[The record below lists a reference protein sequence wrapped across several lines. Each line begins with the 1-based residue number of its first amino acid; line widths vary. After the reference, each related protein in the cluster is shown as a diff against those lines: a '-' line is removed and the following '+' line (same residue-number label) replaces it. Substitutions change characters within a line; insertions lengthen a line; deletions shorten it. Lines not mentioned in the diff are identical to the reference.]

1 MKKSVLL
8 MAAATAIALS
18 SCSSEETKDIAKS
31 SSSITFRSTVG
42 LNSRGAEV
50 TTDNLKN
57 IWVSAWKDADVAFES
72 EKFVKKDGTQE
83 FHCDEDEPYYWEKD
97 KGYTFMA
104 FANGKDDLG
113 TLNPNI
119 GKTNITLTDYTP
131 DKDPAKHMD
140 LLAAQATGD
149 ITQNGTAGVSLT
161 FEHILSQIQVKVKSE
176 NQDVKYV
183 IRGVRISNVKGK
195 GNYTYTPASPDQK
208 HAWTVDQA
216 SQYVSDQGIDIRL
229 DGTDGA
235 FKELLAGNLSAM
247 LLPQSVTAWNG
258 TVPGGPDATFDQ
270 VNGSYI
276 SLLINIQKKGKDG
289 RWVQVY
295 PKDAT
300 QDTQC
305 GWTAVAIP
313 TLKWESGKK
322 YIYNLDLTFG
332 AGVVDPVQPNPDGT
346 DIVKPGEPGKDPGK
360 GDEILGKEIFFRVD
374 VKTWEPTDQNV
385 NM

>member
-1 MKKSVLL
+1 

-57 IWVSAWKDADVAFES
+57 IWVSAWKDVEVAFES

-83 FHCDEDEPYYWEKD
+83 FHCDKDEPYYWEKD
-97 KGYTFMA
+97 KQYTFMA
-104 FANGKDDLG
+104 FATGKDDMGGL
-113 TLNPNI
+113 TPIINKTSIVLN
-119 GKTNITLTDYTP
+119 DYIP
-131 DKDPAKHMD
+131 GKDPSKHMD

-149 ITQNGTAGVSLT
+149 ITQNGTTGVPLT

-183 IRGVRISNVKGK
+183 IRGVRISNVKGT

-208 HAWTVDQA
+208 HAWVVNTA
-216 SQYVSDQGIDIRL
+216 AQYVSDQGIDIRL
-229 DGTDGA
+229 DGTDKTA
-235 FKELLAGNLSAM
+235 KDLLAGNLSAM
-247 LLPQSVTAWNG
+247 LLPQNVTAWDG
-258 TVPGGPDATFDQ
+258 IVPAGPDATFAQ

-276 SLLINIQKKGKDG
+276 SLLIHIQKKAKNGQ
-289 RWVQVY
+289 WVQVY
-295 PKDAT
+295 PKEAAN
-300 QDTQC
+300 DTQC

-313 TLKWESGKK
+313 ALKWENGKK
-322 YIYNLDLTFG
+322 YIYTLDLTFG
-332 AGVVDPVQPNPDGT
+332 AGVVDPVQPNPDGST
-346 DIVKPGEPGKDPGK
+346 VVKPGDKDPDMG
-360 GDEILGKEIFFRVD
+360 GEILGKEIYFKVD
-374 VKTWEPTDQNV
+374 VKTWEPTEQNV
-385 NM
+385 PM

>member
-1 MKKSVLL
+1 

-57 IWVSAWKDADVAFES
+57 IWVSAWKDVEVAFES

-83 FHCDEDEPYYWEKD
+83 FHCDKDEPYYWEKD
-97 KGYTFMA
+97 KQYTFMA
-104 FANGKDDLG
+104 FATGKDDMGGL
-113 TLNPNI
+113 TPTINKTSIVLN
-119 GKTNITLTDYTP
+119 DYIP
-131 DKDPAKHMD
+131 GKDPSKHMD

-149 ITQNGTAGVSLT
+149 ITQNGTTGVPLT

-183 IRGVRISNVKGK
+183 IRGVRISNVKGT

-208 HAWTVDQA
+208 HAWVVNTA
-216 SQYVSDQGIDIRL
+216 AQYVSDQGIDIRL
-229 DGTDGA
+229 DGTDKTA
-235 FKELLAGNLSAM
+235 KDLLAGNLSAM
-247 LLPQSVTAWNG
+247 LLPQNVTAWDG
-258 TVPGGPDATFDQ
+258 IVPAGPDATFAQ

-276 SLLINIQKKGKDG
+276 SLLIHIQKKAKNGQ
-289 RWVQVY
+289 WVQVY
-295 PKDAT
+295 PKEAAN
-300 QDTQC
+300 DTQC

-313 TLKWESGKK
+313 ALKWENGKK
-322 YIYNLDLTFG
+322 YIYTLDLTFG
-332 AGVVDPVQPNPDGT
+332 AGVVDPVQPNPDGST
-346 DIVKPGEPGKDPGK
+346 VVKPGDKDPDMG
-360 GDEILGKEIFFRVD
+360 GEILGKEIYFKVD
-374 VKTWEPTDQNV
+374 VKTWEPTEQNV
-385 NM
+385 PM

>member
-1 MKKSVLL
+1 

-18 SCSSEETKDIAKS
+18 SCYSEETKDIAKS

-57 IWVSAWKDADVAFES
+57 IWVSAWKDAEVAFES

-83 FHCDEDEPYYWEKD
+83 FHCDKDEPYYWEKG
-97 KGYTFMA
+97 KNYTFMA
-104 FANGKDDLG
+104 FATGKDDMG
-113 TLNPNI
+113 GLNPTV
-119 GKTNITLTDYTP
+119 GKTSIVLNDYTP
-131 DKDPAKHMD
+131 DKDPSKHMD

-149 ITQNGTAGVSLT
+149 ITQNGTTGVSLT

-183 IRGVRISNVKGK
+183 IRGVRISNVKGT

-208 HAWTVDQA
+208 HAWTVNTA
-216 SQYVSDQGIDIRL
+216 AQYVSDQGIDIRL

-247 LLPQSVTAWNG
+247 LLPQSVAAWDG
-258 TVPGGPDATFDQ
+258 TVPAGPDATFDK

-276 SLLINIQKKGKDG
+276 SLLIHIQKKSKNGQ
-289 RWVQVY
+289 WVQVY
-295 PKDAT
+295 PKEAAD
-300 QDTQC
+300 DTQC

-313 TLKWESGKK
+313 AVKWENGKK

-332 AGVVDPVQPNPDGT
+332 AGVVDPVQPNPDGST
-346 DIVKPGEPGKDPGK
+346 VVKPGDKDPDLG
-360 GDEILGKEIFFRVD
+360 GEILGKPIYFKVD

>member
-1 MKKSVLL
+1 

-83 FHCDEDEPYYWEKD
+83 FHCDKDEPYYWEKD
-97 KGYTFMA
+97 KQYTFMA
-104 FANGKDDLG
+104 FATGKDDMGGL
-113 TLNPNI
+113 TPTINKTSIVLN
-119 GKTNITLTDYTP
+119 DYTP
-131 DKDPAKHMD
+131 DKDPSKHMD

-149 ITQNGTAGVSLT
+149 ITQNGTTGVSLT

-183 IRGVRISNVKGK
+183 IRGVRISNVKGT

-208 HAWTVDQA
+208 HAWTVNTA
-216 SQYVSDQGIDIRL
+216 AQYVSDQGIDIRL

-247 LLPQSVTAWNG
+247 LLPQSVAAWDG
-258 TVPGGPDATFDQ
+258 TVPAGPDATFDK

-276 SLLINIQKKGKDG
+276 SLLIHIQKKSKNGQ
-289 RWVQVY
+289 WVQVY
-295 PKDAT
+295 PKEAAD
-300 QDTQC
+300 DTQC

-313 TLKWESGKK
+313 AVKWENGKK

-332 AGVVDPVQPNPDGT
+332 AGVVDPVQPNPDGST
-346 DIVKPGEPGKDPGK
+346 VVKPGDKDPDLG
-360 GDEILGKEIFFRVD
+360 GEILGKPIYFKVD

>member
-83 FHCDEDEPYYWEKD
+83 FHCDKDEPYYWEKD
-97 KGYTFMA
+97 KQYTFMA
-104 FANGKDDLG
+104 FATGKDDMGGL
-113 TLNPNI
+113 TPTINKTSIVLN
-119 GKTNITLTDYTP
+119 DYTP
-131 DKDPAKHMD
+131 DKDPSKHMD

-149 ITQNGTAGVSLT
+149 ITQNGTTGVPLT

-183 IRGVRISNVKGK
+183 IRGVRISNVKGT

-208 HAWTVDQA
+208 HAWTVNTA
-216 SQYVSDQGIDIRL
+216 AQYVSDQGIDIRL

-247 LLPQSVTAWNG
+247 LLPQSVAAWDG
-258 TVPGGPDATFDQ
+258 TVPAGPDATFDK

-276 SLLINIQKKGKDG
+276 SLLIHIQKKSKNGQ
-289 RWVQVY
+289 WVQVY
-295 PKDAT
+295 PKEAAD
-300 QDTQC
+300 DTQC

-313 TLKWESGKK
+313 AVKWENGKK

-332 AGVVDPVQPNPDGT
+332 AGVVDPVQPNPDGST
-346 DIVKPGEPGKDPGK
+346 VVKPGDKDPDLG
-360 GDEILGKEIFFRVD
+360 GEILGKPIYFKVD

>member
-83 FHCDEDEPYYWEKD
+83 FHCDKDEPYYWEKD
-97 KGYTFMA
+97 KQYTFMA
-104 FANGKDDLG
+104 FATGKDDMGGL
-113 TLNPNI
+113 TPTINKTSIVLN
-119 GKTNITLTDYTP
+119 DYTP
-131 DKDPAKHMD
+131 DKDPSKHMD

-149 ITQNGTAGVSLT
+149 ITQNGTTGVSLT

-183 IRGVRISNVKGK
+183 IRGVRISNVKGT

-208 HAWTVDQA
+208 HAWTVNTA
-216 SQYVSDQGIDIRL
+216 AQYVSDQGIDIRL

-247 LLPQSVTAWNG
+247 LLPQSVAAWDG
-258 TVPGGPDATFDQ
+258 TVPAGPDATFDK

-276 SLLINIQKKGKDG
+276 SLLIHIQKKSKNGQ
-289 RWVQVY
+289 WVQVY
-295 PKDAT
+295 PKEAAD
-300 QDTQC
+300 DTQC

-313 TLKWESGKK
+313 AVKWENGKK

-332 AGVVDPVQPNPDGT
+332 AGVVDPVQPNPDGST
-346 DIVKPGEPGKDPGK
+346 VVKPGDKDPDLG
-360 GDEILGKEIFFRVD
+360 GEILGKPIYFKVD

>member
-1 MKKSVLL
+1 

-83 FHCDEDEPYYWEKD
+83 FHCDKDEPYYWEKD
-97 KGYTFMA
+97 KQYTFMA
-104 FANGKDDLG
+104 FATGKDDMGGL
-113 TLNPNI
+113 TPTINKTSIVLN
-119 GKTNITLTDYTP
+119 DYTP
-131 DKDPAKHMD
+131 DKDPSKHMD

-149 ITQNGTAGVSLT
+149 ITQNGTTGVPLT

-183 IRGVRISNVKGK
+183 IRGVRISNVKGT

-208 HAWTVDQA
+208 HAWTVNTA
-216 SQYVSDQGIDIRL
+216 AQYVSDQGIDIRL

-247 LLPQSVTAWNG
+247 LLPQSVAAWDG
-258 TVPGGPDATFDQ
+258 TVPAGPDATFDK

-276 SLLINIQKKGKDG
+276 SLLIHIQKKSKNGQ
-289 RWVQVY
+289 WVQVY
-295 PKDAT
+295 PKEAAD
-300 QDTQC
+300 DTQC

-313 TLKWESGKK
+313 AVKWENGKK

-332 AGVVDPVQPNPDGT
+332 AGVVDPVQPNPDGST
-346 DIVKPGEPGKDPGK
+346 VVKPGDKDPDLG
-360 GDEILGKEIFFRVD
+360 GEILGKPIYFKVD

>member
-1 MKKSVLL
+1 

-57 IWVSAWKDADVAFES
+57 IWVSAWKDAEVAFES

-83 FHCDEDEPYYWEKD
+83 FHCDKDEPYYWEKD
-97 KGYTFMA
+97 KQYTFMA
-104 FANGKDDLG
+104 FATGKDDMGGL
-113 TLNPNI
+113 TPTINKTSIVLN
-119 GKTNITLTDYTP
+119 DYTP
-131 DKDPAKHMD
+131 DKDPSKHMD

-149 ITQNGTAGVSLT
+149 ITQNGTTGVPLT

-183 IRGVRISNVKGK
+183 IRGVRISNVKGT

-208 HAWTVDQA
+208 HAWTVNTA
-216 SQYVSDQGIDIRL
+216 AQYVSDQGIDIRL

-247 LLPQSVTAWNG
+247 LLPQSVAAWDG
-258 TVPGGPDATFDQ
+258 TVPAGPDATFDK

-276 SLLINIQKKGKDG
+276 SLLIHIQKKSKNGQ
-289 RWVQVY
+289 WVQVY
-295 PKDAT
+295 PKEAAD
-300 QDTQC
+300 DTQC

-313 TLKWESGKK
+313 AVKWENGKK

-332 AGVVDPVQPNPDGT
+332 AGVVDPVQPNPDGST
-346 DIVKPGEPGKDPGK
+346 VVKPGDKDPDLG
-360 GDEILGKEIFFRVD
+360 GEILGKPIYFKVD

>member
-1 MKKSVLL
+1 

-57 IWVSAWKDADVAFES
+57 IWVSAWKDAEVAFES

-83 FHCDEDEPYYWEKD
+83 FHCDKDEPYYWEKD
-97 KGYTFMA
+97 KQYTFMA
-104 FANGKDDLG
+104 FATGKDDMGGL
-113 TLNPNI
+113 TPTINKTSIVLN
-119 GKTNITLTDYTP
+119 DYTP
-131 DKDPAKHMD
+131 DKDPSKHMD

-149 ITQNGTAGVSLT
+149 ITQNGTTGVPLT
-161 FEHILSQIQVKVKSE
+161 FEHILSQIQIKVKSE

-183 IRGVRISNVKGK
+183 IRGVRISNVKGT

-208 HAWTVDQA
+208 HSWTVNTA
-216 SQYVSDQGIDIRL
+216 AQYVSDQGIDIRL
-229 DGTDGA
+229 DGTDKTA
-235 FKELLAGNLSAM
+235 KDLLAGNLSAM
-247 LLPQSVTAWNG
+247 LLPQNVTAWDG
-258 TVPGGPDATFDQ
+258 IVPAGPDATFDQ

-276 SLLINIQKKGKDG
+276 SLLIHIQKKAKNGQ
-289 RWVQVY
+289 WVQVY
-295 PKDAT
+295 PKEAT
-300 QDTQC
+300 DDTQC

-313 TLKWESGKK
+313 ALKWENGKK
-322 YIYNLDLTFG
+322 YIYTLDLTFG

-346 DIVKPGEPGKDPGK
+346 DIVKPGDKAMTAISSEVTAP
-360 GDEILGKEIFFRVD
+360 
-374 VKTWEPTDQNV
+374 
-385 NM
+385 

>member
-57 IWVSAWKDADVAFES
+57 IWVSAWKDAEVAFES

-83 FHCDEDEPYYWEKD
+83 FHCDKDEPYYWEKD
-97 KGYTFMA
+97 KQYTFMA
-104 FANGKDDLG
+104 FATGKDDMGGL
-113 TLNPNI
+113 TPTINKTSIVLN
-119 GKTNITLTDYTP
+119 DYTP
-131 DKDPAKHMD
+131 DKDPSKHMD

-149 ITQNGTAGVSLT
+149 ITQNGTTGVPLT

-183 IRGVRISNVKGK
+183 IRGVRISNVKGT

-208 HAWTVDQA
+208 HAWTVNTA
-216 SQYVSDQGIDIRL
+216 AQYVSDQGIDIRL

-247 LLPQSVTAWNG
+247 LLPQSVAAWDG
-258 TVPGGPDATFDQ
+258 TVPAGPDATFDK

-276 SLLINIQKKGKDG
+276 SLLIHIQKKSKNGQ
-289 RWVQVY
+289 WVQVY
-295 PKDAT
+295 PKEAAD
-300 QDTQC
+300 DTQC

-313 TLKWESGKK
+313 AVKWENGKK

-332 AGVVDPVQPNPDGT
+332 AGVVDPVQPNPDGST
-346 DIVKPGEPGKDPGK
+346 VVKPGDKDPDLG
-360 GDEILGKEIFFRVD
+360 GEILGKPIYFKVD

>member
-1 MKKSVLL
+1 

-57 IWVSAWKDADVAFES
+57 IWVSAWKEVEVAFGS

-83 FHCDEDEPYYWEKD
+83 FHCDKDEPYYWEKD
-97 KGYTFMA
+97 KQYTFMA
-104 FANGKDDLG
+104 FATGKDDMGGL
-113 TLNPNI
+113 TPTINKTSIVLN
-119 GKTNITLTDYTP
+119 DYIP
-131 DKDPAKHMD
+131 GKDPSKHMD

-149 ITQNGTAGVSLT
+149 ITQNGTTGVPLT

-183 IRGVRISNVKGK
+183 IRGVRISNVKGT

-208 HAWTVDQA
+208 HAWVVNTA
-216 SQYVSDQGIDIRL
+216 AQYVSDQGIDIRL
-229 DGTDGA
+229 DGTDKTA
-235 FKELLAGNLSAM
+235 KDLLAGNLSAM
-247 LLPQSVTAWNG
+247 LLPQKVTAWDG
-258 TVPGGPDATFDQ
+258 IVPAGPDATFAQ

-276 SLLINIQKKGKDG
+276 SLLIHIQKKAKNGQ
-289 RWVQVY
+289 WVQVY
-295 PKDAT
+295 PKEAAN
-300 QDTQC
+300 DTQC

-313 TLKWESGKK
+313 ALKWENGKK
-322 YIYNLDLTFG
+322 YIYTLDLTFG
-332 AGVVDPVQPNPDGT
+332 AGVVDPVQPNPDGST
-346 DIVKPGEPGKDPGK
+346 VVRPGDKDPDMG
-360 GDEILGKEIFFRVD
+360 GEILGKEIYFKVN
-374 VKTWEPTDQNV
+374 VKTWEPTEQNV
-385 NM
+385 PM

>member
-1 MKKSVLL
+1 

-57 IWVSAWKDADVAFES
+57 IWVSGWKDADVAFES

-83 FHCDEDEPYYWEKD
+83 FHCDKDEPYYWEKD
-97 KGYTFMA
+97 KQYTFMA
-104 FANGKDDLG
+104 FATGKDDMGGL
-113 TLNPNI
+113 TPTINKTSIVLN
-119 GKTNITLTDYTP
+119 DYTP
-131 DKDPAKHMD
+131 DKDPSKHMD

-149 ITQNGTAGVSLT
+149 ITQNGTTGVSLT

-183 IRGVRISNVKGK
+183 IRGVRISNVKGT

-208 HAWTVDQA
+208 HAWTVNTA
-216 SQYVSDQGIDIRL
+216 AQYVSDQGIDIRL

-247 LLPQSVTAWNG
+247 LLPQSVAAWDG
-258 TVPGGPDATFDQ
+258 TVPAGPDATFDK

-276 SLLINIQKKGKDG
+276 SLLIHIQKKSKNGQ
-289 RWVQVY
+289 WVQVY
-295 PKDAT
+295 PKEAAD
-300 QDTQC
+300 DTQC
-305 GWTAVAIP
+305 GWTALAIP
-313 TLKWESGKK
+313 AVKWENGKK

-332 AGVVDPVQPNPDGT
+332 AGVVDPVQPNPDGST
-346 DIVKPGEPGKDPGK
+346 VVKPGDKDPDLG
-360 GDEILGKEIFFRVD
+360 GEILGKPIYFKVD

>member
-1 MKKSVLL
+1 

-57 IWVSAWKDADVAFES
+57 IWVSAWKDVEVAFES

-83 FHCDEDEPYYWEKD
+83 FHCDKDEPYYWEKD
-97 KGYTFMA
+97 KQYTFMA
-104 FANGKDDLG
+104 FATGKDDMGGL
-113 TLNPNI
+113 TPTINKTSIVLN
-119 GKTNITLTDYTP
+119 DYTP
-131 DKDPAKHMD
+131 DKDPSKHMD

-149 ITQNGTAGVSLT
+149 ITQNGTTGVPLT
-161 FEHILSQIQVKVKSE
+161 FEHILSQIQIKVKSE

-183 IRGVRISNVKGK
+183 IRGVRISNVKGT

-208 HAWTVDQA
+208 HAWTVNTA
-216 SQYVSDQGIDIRL
+216 AQYVSDQGIDIRL
-229 DGTDGA
+229 DGTDKA
-235 FKELLAGNLSAM
+235 AKDLLAGNLSAM
-247 LLPQSVTAWNG
+247 LLPQDVTKWDGIAPAG
-258 TVPGGPDATFDQ
+258 PGATFDQ

-276 SLLINIQKKGKDG
+276 SLLIHIQKKAKNGQ
-289 RWVQVY
+289 WVQVY
-295 PKDAT
+295 PKEAVN
-300 QDTQC
+300 DTEC

-313 TLKWESGKK
+313 ALKWENGKK

-332 AGVVDPVQPNPDGT
+332 AGVVDPVQPNPDGST
-346 DIVKPGEPGKDPGK
+346 VVKPGDKDPDLG
-360 GDEILGKEIFFRVD
+360 GEILGKEIYFKVD
-374 VKTWEPTDQNV
+374 VKTWEPTEQNV
-385 NM
+385 PM

>member
-1 MKKSVLL
+1 

-83 FHCDEDEPYYWEKD
+83 FHCDKDEPYYWEKD
-97 KGYTFMA
+97 KQYTFMA
-104 FANGKDDLG
+104 FATGKDDMGGL
-113 TLNPNI
+113 TPTINKTSIVLN
-119 GKTNITLTDYTP
+119 DYTP
-131 DKDPAKHMD
+131 DKDPSKHMD

-149 ITQNGTAGVSLT
+149 ITQNGTTGVSLT

-183 IRGVRISNVKGK
+183 IRGVRISNVKGT

-208 HAWTVDQA
+208 HAWTVNTA
-216 SQYVSDQGIDIRL
+216 AQYVSDQGIDIRL

-247 LLPQSVTAWNG
+247 LLPQSVAAWDG
-258 TVPGGPDATFDQ
+258 TVPAGPDATFDK

-276 SLLINIQKKGKDG
+276 SLLIHIQKKSKNGQ
-289 RWVQVY
+289 WVQVY
-295 PKDAT
+295 PKEAAD
-300 QDTQC
+300 DTQC

-313 TLKWESGKK
+313 AVKWENGKK

-332 AGVVDPVQPNPDGT
+332 AGVVDPVQPNPDGENF
-346 DIVKPGEPGKDPGK
+346 VKPGDKDPDK
-360 GDEILGKEIFFRVD
+360 GGEILGKPIYFKVTVTEW
-374 VKTWEPTDQNV
+374 TPSEQNV
-385 NM
+385 PM